1 MLTLASRPTPS
12 PRTAHEITE
21 GQAILVNLNT
31 GYLFSLNAT
40 GAFLWERLDGRA
52 SLSVIASDLAAA
64 YDVETSITEP
74 DVLELA
80 NELLKEGLIQ
90 MS

>member
-1 MLTLASRPTPS
+1 MLTLASCPTHS
-12 PRTAHEITE
+12 SRSAHEITE
-21 GQAILVNLNT
+21 GQAVLVNLNT

-40 GAFLWERLDGRA
+40 GAFLWQRLDGRA
-52 SLSVIASDLAAA
+52 SLGAIAAELAAA
-64 YDVETSITEP
+64 YEVDTGITEP

-90 MS
+90 AG